1 MEHHQQP
8 NKTSILYPHR
18 DVAYRTFKQ
27 ILMKNK
33 FSRARATSD
42 PTPFIIRAPEC
53 ILLQF
58 PNGIIF
64 KIVKYLKLKDIAT
77 LVRTCRSLQ
86 GLLEIPLHD
95 HFFYLHVTN
104 RSTNLQWAEERDPT
118 NRKYKF
124 PFPARPS
131 ILEWA
136 VQRDQASLIYKYHA
150 RDCGETFP
158 ADMKNK
164 ALSLAAEEGS
174 LSCIPLLIAMGA
186 DTEALTTDRHPA
198 PVRRTPL
205 HYATTSQHLAAI
217 ELLLDNGADIE
228 AKCCVG
234 FTALEY
240 AFQGMNQPC
249 IQLLLEK
256 GADLSVKNL
265 SDMNLSW
272 EISFNKE
279 ALVHFLLEL
288 GVDPLCPN
296 FHYQSTG
303 CLSAMFNSIPI
314 MKLLLEKGASPTT
327 AILDE
332 NTTLLHQAALYGIA
346 EAVPLLLSHGAE
358 ISAWDQNGFQPLH
371 IAAGAGTEIKLTT
384 SSRFQPLVWGPLRFE
399 PRREVVQA
407 LLEGGASVSDMD
419 GQGRTALDHAR
430 RLGDE
435 GILELLM
442 PDQPGLQGEA
452 GDG

>member
-1 MEHHQQP
+1 MEHHRQS

-33 FSRARATSD
+33 LSRARATSD

-77 LVRTCRSLQ
+77 LVQTCRSLQ

-95 HFFYLHVTN
+95 HFFYLHGTN
-104 RSTNLQWAEERDPT
+104 RSTNL
-118 NRKYKF
+118 K
-124 PFPARPS
+124 
-131 ILEWA
+131 WA

-150 RDCGETFP
+150 RDCGEKFP
-158 ADMKNK
+158 ANMKNK

-174 LSCIPLLIAMGA
+174 LSCIPPLIAMGA
-186 DTEALTTDRHPA
+186 DTEALTPDRHPA

-240 AFQGMNQPC
+240 AFQGMDQPC

-279 ALVHFLLEL
+279 ALVHFLLES

-371 IAAGAGTEIKLTT
+371 IAAGAGTEINLTT
-384 SSRFQPLVWGPLRFE
+384 PSRFRPLVWGPLRFE

-435 GILELLM
+435 GIL
-442 PDQPGLQGEA
+442 
-452 GDG
+452 